1 MANEAAGAAGARGPR
16 TGAEAAG
23 TAGPGLAG
31 AGSGAGA
38 GAGAG
43 LGAGA
48 GAGLGAGAGAGSG
61 AGSSGAPLE
70 VIAAS
75 LRRERRRA
83 GLSLTEVAR
92 RAGIAKSTLSQ
103 LESGAGN
110 PSLETL
116 WAICVALDAPFSR
129 LLDPPRPRV
138 QVIRAGEG
146 PTVSAAQADYQATL
160 LAACPPGARRDVYRI
175 SAEPGYARESQPHM
189 PGVVEH
195 VVLSAGRALVGVAGE
210 PVELGPG
217 DYVCYPADLP
227 HVFEALEPG
236 TRAVVVSEHV

>member
-31 AGSGAGA
+31 AGAGAGSGAGA
-38 GAGAG
+38 GAGS
-43 LGAGA
+43 
-48 GAGLGAGAGAGSG
+48 GAGAGAGSG

-129 LLDPPRPRV
+129 LLDPPRPHV